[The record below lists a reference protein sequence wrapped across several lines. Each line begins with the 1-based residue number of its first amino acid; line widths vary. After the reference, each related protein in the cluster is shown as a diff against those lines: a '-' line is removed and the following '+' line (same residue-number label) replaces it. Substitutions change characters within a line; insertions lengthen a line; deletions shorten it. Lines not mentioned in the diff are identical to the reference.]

1 VVDLQSDKER
11 MMETLVAET
20 LEQTQP
26 AIEHNGWHPIPPL
39 QSGDRLTRAEFER
52 RYHLHPEIK
61 KAELIE
67 GVVYVASPVHAK
79 KHASPHFN
87 VIGWLSAYAAVTPG
101 AEGNDN
107 ATLLLD
113 LENEPQPDIILC
125 LDPSYGGQ
133 TYVTADDYLEGT
145 PELIVEIAASSASY
159 DLNPKKRA
167 YARNGVREYLVFV
180 SYERRTCWFVLRD
193 EGYVELKPD
202 AEGILRSEVF
212 PGLWLPAD
220 ALWQGDLPR
229 MLAVLQQGL
238 ASAEHAQFVEHLQA
252 HRQAAG

>member
-1 VVDLQSDKER
+1 MDTVMV
-11 MMETLVAET
+11 ETREQIQAE
-20 LEQTQP
+20 QV
-26 AIEHNGWHPIPPL
+26 NGWHPIPPL
-39 QSGDRLTRAEFER
+39 QSGDHLSRAEFER

-87 VIGWLSAYAAVTPG
+87 VISWLGAYTAMTPG
-101 AEGNDN
+101 VSGNDN
-107 ATLLLD
+107 ATLRLD
-113 LENEPQPDIILC
+113 LENDPQPDVILC
-125 LDPSYGGQ
+125 LDPAYGGR
-133 TYVTADDYLEGT
+133 TRVTADDYLEGA

-159 DLNPKKRA
+159 DLNQKKRA
-167 YARNGVREYLVFV
+167 YARNGVTEYLVFV

-193 EGYVELKPD
+193 EGYVELTPD
-202 AEGILRSEVF
+202 DQGILRSAVF

-229 MLAVLQQGL
+229 MLAVLRQGL
-238 ASAEHAQFVEHLQA
+238 ASAEHGAFVQQLQQR
-252 HRQAAG
+252 HQTEG